1 MSFPVQKIKFTENK
15 YFYSITSTRLKF
27 INPNSYLWV
36 TAGSLGI
43 ASAILLAAYGAHGL
57 EDAFKETPRK
67 ERAWGNAVDYQIFHG
82 LALLVIG
89 FYGGSGKSLKMLSVS
104 EWIVVFAWL
113 LFCVSIYAWV
123 LGGPFSL
130 VKVTPFGGILF
141 FVSWVLIAV
150 YGFINLKG

>member
-1 MSFPVQKIKFTENK
+1 M
-15 YFYSITSTRLKF
+15 KF

-36 TAGSLGI
+36 TVGSLGI
-43 ASAILLAAYGAHGL
+43 ASAILFAAYGAHGL

-123 LGGPFSL
+123 LGGPISL

>member
-1 MSFPVQKIKFTENK
+1 M
-15 YFYSITSTRLKF
+15 
-27 INPNSYLWV
+27 
-36 TAGSLGI
+36 GI

-67 ERAWGNAVDYQIFHG
+67 ERAWGNAVDYQMFHG

-89 FYGGSGKSLKMLSVS
+89 FYGGSCKSLKMLSVS
-104 EWIVVFAWL
+104 MWIVVFAWL
-113 LFCVSIYAWV
+113 LFSVSIYAWV

-130 VKVTPFGGILF
+130 IKVTSFGGILF

>member
-36 TAGSLGI
+36 IAGSLGI
-43 ASAILLAAYGAHGL
+43 ASAILFAAYRAHGL

-67 ERAWGNAVDYQIFHG
+67 ERAWSNAVDYLMFHG

-89 FYGGSGKSLKMLSVS
+89 FYGGSGKSLD
-104 EWIVVFAWL
+104 
-113 LFCVSIYAWV
+113 
-123 LGGPFSL
+123 GPFSL
-130 VKVTPFGGILF
+130 IKVTPF
-141 FVSWVLIAV
+141 
-150 YGFINLKG
+150 